1 MTEEQKERFLTRFS
15 RNFLR
20 EDAAA
25 AAGITDKE
33 ATSYLKKKSTRS
45 LLEDRIAARL
55 AGDMLCRIQREYE
68 AIAFTSSEDIRPGDR
83 IRALEMLRHL
93 AAESPRESGPT
104 LIIRC
109 EYV

>member
-20 EDAAA
+20 EDAATE
-25 AAGITDKE
+25 AGITDKE
-33 ATSYLKKKSTRS
+33 AAAYLKKKSTRAI
-45 LLEDRIAARL
+45 LDDRISARL
-55 AGDMLCRIQREYE
+55 TGDMLRRIHREYE
-68 AIAFTSSEDIRPGDR
+68 AIAFGSSEDIRPGDR

-93 AAESPRESGPT
+93 AADSPKEDVPS

>member
-15 RNFLR
+15 RHYLR
-20 EDAAA
+20 EEAAA
-25 AAGITDKE
+25 EAGITDEE
-33 ATSYLKKKSTRS
+33 AATYLKKKSTRAI
-45 LLEDRIAARL
+45 LDDRISARL
-55 AGDMLCRIQREYE
+55 AGDMLRRIHREYE
-68 AIAFTSSEDIRPGDR
+68 AIAFGSSEVIRPGDR

-93 AAESPRESGPT
+93 TADSAKEDGPT

>member
-15 RNFLR
+15 RYYLR
-20 EDAAA
+20 EDAAEE
-25 AAGITDKE
+25 AGITDDE
-33 ATSYLKKKSTRS
+33 ATALLKKKSTRAI
-45 LLEDRIAARL
+45 LEDRIAARL
-55 AGDMLCRIQREYE
+55 AGDMLHRIRREYE

-93 AAESPRESGPT
+93 AAESPGENGPT

>member
-15 RNFLR
+15 RSFLR

-25 AAGITDKE
+25 EAGITDKE
-33 ATSYLKKKSTRS
+33 AIAYLKKRRTRS
-45 LLEDRIAARL
+45 ALDDRISARL
-55 AGDMLCRIQREYE
+55 AGDMLRRIQREYE
-68 AIAFTSSEDIRPGDR
+68 SIAFGSAEDIRPGDR

-93 AAESPRESGPT
+93 AADSPGEDGPT

>member
-20 EDAAA
+20 ENAAA
-25 AAGITDKE
+25 EADITDEE
-33 ATSYLKKKSTRS
+33 ATALLKKKSTRAI
-45 LLEDRIAARL
+45 LEDRIAARL
-55 AGDMLCRIQREYE
+55 AGDMLHRIRREYE

-93 AAESPRESGPT
+93 AAESPGENGPT

-109 EYV
+109 GYV